1 MSLEASP
8 VWRSASRTL
17 LIGSLL
23 ALASAVFYGANVPA
37 ARVAALAG
45 MQGPDL
51 IFYRAILLVGFSF
64 LLARAAG
71 IPLRIPVEGRKP
83 LLLLALGATLTAL
96 LYLTSLGTLAVPQAV
111 VLFYTFPIMIMIA
124 TPLIERRRVSPKTA
138 ALILLAFLGLVLAI
152 GPGFGGLHAGG
163 AALAVAAALTNTALF
178 FVLGRNSAAALPTM
192 FYTQALAVPLA
203 LVFAFAHHGL
213 PVSPA
218 VFWAAPWAIAAVI
231 AGYAIGFV
239 LQMEA
244 GQRLAPARMG
254 LLYLAEPVTSI
265 LVAAIWPGEILSP
278 LQMLGV
284 ALILTVLAAEFAL
297 DRA

>member
-1 MSLEASP
+1 MSLEVSP
-8 VWRSASRTL
+8 VWRSTGRTL
-17 LIGSLL
+17 LIGGLL
-23 ALASAVFYGANVPA
+23 ALGSAIFYGANVPA

-51 IFYRAILLVGFSF
+51 IFYRAILLVAFSF
-64 LLARAAG
+64 VLARATGASLRV
-71 IPLRIPVEGRKP
+71 PLEGRKS

-124 TPLIERRRVSPKTA
+124 TPLVERRRVSPKTA
-138 ALILLAFLGLVLAI
+138 ILIVLAFVGLVLAI
-152 GPGFGGLHAGG
+152 GPGVAGLDALGV
-163 AALAVAAALTNTALF
+163 ALALAAALTNTALF
-178 FVLGRNSAAALPTM
+178 FVLGRNSTAPLPTM

-203 LVFAFAHHGL
+203 LAFAFAHHGA
-213 PVSPA
+213 PVAAS

-265 LVAAIWPGEILSP
+265 LVAALTLGEMLGP

-284 ALILTVLAAEFAL
+284 AVILGVLAVEFAH
-297 DRA
+297 DRN